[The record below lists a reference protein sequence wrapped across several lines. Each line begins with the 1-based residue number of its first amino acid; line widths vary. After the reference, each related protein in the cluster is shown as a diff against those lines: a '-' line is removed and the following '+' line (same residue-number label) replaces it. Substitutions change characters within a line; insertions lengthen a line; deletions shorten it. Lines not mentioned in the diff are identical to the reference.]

1 MPTSDTT
8 PKVHPLIHLA
18 DTMPLDGYATGTAH
32 DVLMREADGMWCPS
46 DSWRHQCTII
56 SAMQLAEYILSKRVA
71 AYETA
76 NLFPIPPSTK
86 APVTVKAKQPRI
98 GAK

>member
-1 MPTSDTT
+1 MNPTTTT
-8 PKVHPLIHLA
+8 PNVHPLIYLA

-32 DVLMREADGMWCPS
+32 DALMREADGMWEKS
-46 DSWRHQCTII
+46 IGIVGAMQIT

-98 GAK
+98 AIK